1 MIRFFFLSQAILSL
15 PILLAAIP
23 EKPDGAFR
31 IALLGCI
38 RQDLDAP
45 ALEKYP
51 RLGQD
56 LNLWLG
62 DNIYADTE
70 DDPSYIRA
78 CYEQLA
84 AKPGFEAL
92 MAAAPSLVTW
102 DDHDYGDNDETRHYP
117 LKEESLAIFRD
128 FWNYEARIP
137 SEQPGI
143 WHQETFTLGDQTLQV
158 IMLDVRYHRDY
169 PETGG
174 DILGEQQ
181 WAWFENALQT
191 EADMRIIASGSQI
204 LLGRDSGSETW
215 ARYPKSRQR
224 LFQTIRKHG
233 LERVFFLTGDQHY
246 GEVLR
251 MPRAVDYDAVEFQFA
266 GVNQGE
272 SPEPSD
278 LRVANAATAR
288 NSYAVLDI
296 VHDPQPWNPP
306 YLRYHIYD
314 ADTDRA
320 ELMYR
325 VNLHELELDF
335 GFHGPFKFWEQGTVR
350 MGQYYP
356 NLDLRYTT
364 DGSRPDENSPVYTDP
379 VPVNETVDIAASLF
393 LPDGTR
399 RGPVKRQTYEKLVM
413 QPASEISPNEL
424 SNGLRYDYHEGYFK
438 RLPNFSRMTPL
449 TTGTVDGLD
458 PELVKE
464 REDAFAV
471 VYSGFLSIAES
482 GAYRVLLRSDDGS
495 RIFLHNRLIVDNDGS
510 HSPRTRVGFIA
521 LEAGIHPLRIDY
533 FEDHAGEFLALQLEN
548 LETGE
553 VVPFTLAHGPGE
565 GD

>member
-1 MIRFFFLSQAILSL
+1 MKLYLFLSQLFFSL
-15 PILLAAIP
+15 PLALLALP

-51 RLGQD
+51 HLEQD

-70 DDPSYIRA
+70 DDPSFIRA

-84 AKPGFEAL
+84 AKPGFDGL

-117 LKEESLAIFRD
+117 LKAESLAIFRD
-128 FWNYEARIP
+128 FWNYESRIP
-137 SEQPGI
+137 EDQPGI
-143 WHQETFTLGDQTLQV
+143 WHQETFALGDHTLQV

-181 WAWFENALQT
+181 WAWFEEAL
-191 EADMRIIASGSQI
+191 EVDADLRIIASGSQI

-224 LFQTIRKHG
+224 LFQTIRERG

-296 VHDPQPWNPP
+296 VHDPEPWNPP

-314 ADTDRA
+314 ADEDRA

-335 GFHGPFKFWEQGTVR
+335 DFRGPFKFWEQGIVG
-350 MGQYYP
+350 MAKLYP
-356 NLDLRYTT
+356 ELDLRYTT
-364 DGSRPDENSPVYTDP
+364 DGSEPDARSPLYTEP
-379 VPVNETVDIAASLF
+379 FAVEETVDIAAALF

-399 RGPVKRQTYEKLVM
+399 RGPVQRQRYERLAM
-413 QPASEISPNEL
+413 RPAVEVEPDALSE
-424 SNGLRYDYHEGYFK
+424 GLRYEYHEGYFK
-438 RLPNFSRMTPL
+438 RLPDFSKMSPL
-449 TTGTVDGLD
+449 TSGVVEGLD
-458 PELVKE
+458 PERVKE
-464 REDAFAV
+464 REEAFAV
-471 VYSGFLSIAES
+471 VYSGLLSIGES

-495 RIFLHNRLIVDNDGS
+495 RIFLHDRLIVDNDGS
-510 HSPRTRVGFIA
+510 HSPRTREGFVA
-521 LEAGIHPLRIDY
+521 LEAGLHPLRIDY

-553 VVPFTLAHGPGE
+553 VTPFSLLHRLEA
-565 GD
+565 DR